1 MSRSWFLM
9 RSFQSALH
17 QAQRDTIYTQP
28 KDMSSSQAIE
38 QWFQLESLCSSHPE
52 PMVALHLALDW
63 P

>member
-17 QAQRDTIYTQP
+17 QAQQDTIYTQQ
-28 KDMSSSQAIE
+28 KDTSFSQAIE
-38 QWFQLESLCSSHPE
+38 QWFRPESLYSSHPE
-52 PMVALHLALDW
+52 PMVALHLVLDW

>member
-17 QAQRDTIYTQP
+17 QAQQASISTQQKDT
-28 KDMSSSQAIE
+28 SSNPAIE
-38 QWFQLESLCSSHPE
+38 QLSPPASLYSSHPE
-52 PMVALHLALDW
+52 PMVALHLVLDW